1 MRDGDDHHMTV
12 ENDTKCMATCPIRAV
27 YAKLEHDSGSVPFP
41 EDLSTAE
48 RGNVH

>member
-1 MRDGDDHHMTV
+1 MRDGADHPMAV

-27 YAKLEHDSGSVPFP
+27 CAKLEHDGGVCFH
-41 EDLSTAE
+41 EDLPTAE